1 VAAWESVDVSASD
14 FEGVV
19 NFRDFG
25 GMPGADGRRVRR
37 GRLYRSGHHAAASD
51 ADLERLAAL
60 ELALLVDLRRPAER
74 LRDVARRPEG
84 FNARVLEHQGPL
96 ENAVAP
102 HLTFMTEPD
111 ATTERVS
118 EQMQVGYRGYPFDP
132 HYVAVYRDYF
142 ADLASLDGPVLV
154 HCHAGKDRT
163 GVLCA
168 LTLHL
173 LGVGRD
179 DIYDDYLET
188 NRQNRADL
196 RLAEMAEQFEKNYG
210 RAVSEDFLRHIM
222 AVEPAYLDAAFAA
235 IEAEHGD
242 VDRYL
247 AEALGVDATA
257 KDAIR
262 ARLLT

>member
-1 VAAWESVDVSASD
+1 MLGRRRRDVTTD
-14 FEGVV
+14 EFEGVV

-25 GMPGADGRRVRR
+25 GAVGAGGRRVRQ
-37 GRLYRSGHHAAASD
+37 GRLFRAGHQAGATE

-74 LRDVARRPEG
+74 LRDVARRPAG
-84 FNARVLEHQGPL
+84 FSAEVLEHQGPV

-111 ATTERVS
+111 ATTGRVT
-118 EQMQVGYRGYPFDP
+118 EQMKIGYRGYPFDP
-132 HYVAVYRDYF
+132 HYVRLYGDYF
-142 ADLASLDGPVLV
+142 DRLASVDGPVLI

-168 LTLHL
+168 LTLHV

-179 DIYDDYLET
+179 DIYADYLET
-188 NRQNRADL
+188 NNRNRADA
-196 RLAEMAEQFEKNYG
+196 RLTEMAEQFEQNYG
-210 RAVSEDFLRHIM
+210 RKVDEAFLRHVM
-222 AVEPAYLDAAFAA
+222 SVQPDYLDAAFEA

-242 VDRYL
+242 VDAYL
-247 AEALGVDATA
+247 EQVLGVDAAART
-257 KDAIR
+257 AIR
-262 ARLLT
+262 ERLLA

>member
-1 VAAWESVDVSASD
+1 MSAND

-37 GRLYRSGHHAAASD
+37 GRLFRSGHHAAASE
-51 ADLERLAAL
+51 ADLEKLAAL
-60 ELALLVDLRRPAER
+60 ELAMLVDLRRPAER
-74 LRDVARRPEG
+74 LRDVARRPAS

-111 ATTERVS
+111 ATTQRVS
-118 EQMQVGYRGYPFDP
+118 EQMQIGYRGYPFDP

-142 ADLASLDGPVLV
+142 AGLAELDGPVLV

-173 LGVGRD
+173 LGVGRN
-179 DIYDDYLET
+179 DIYADYLET

-196 RLAEMAEQFEKNYG
+196 RLAEMAEQFEQNYG
-210 RAVSEDFLRHIM
+210 RKVDEAFLRYIM
-222 AVEPAYLDAAFAA
+222 AVEPAYLDAALAA
-235 IEAEHGD
+235 IEAAHGD
-242 VDRYL
+242 LDAYL
-247 AEALGVDATA
+247 AEALGVDAATKA
-257 KDAIR
+257 AIR
-262 ARLLT
+262 ARLLS